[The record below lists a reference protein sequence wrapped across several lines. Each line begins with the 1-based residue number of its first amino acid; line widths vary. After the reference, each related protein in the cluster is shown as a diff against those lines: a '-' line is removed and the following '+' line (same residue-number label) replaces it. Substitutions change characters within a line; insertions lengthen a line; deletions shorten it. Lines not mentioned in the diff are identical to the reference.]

1 MPEEAEQPRD
11 LFTFLRKEYEQQE
24 GAKPTSAYTALIAF
38 TEFSSEYLAKN
49 QPIATYYDEGG
60 LGLQL
65 QEGQRFALSSAVT
78 TTMPETTAIPITTP
92 GRTWMPQ
99 ANEMPAAEDTSVP
112 ITGTPDDK

>member
-24 GAKPTSAYTALIAF
+24 GTKPTGAYTALVRF

-65 QEGQRFALSSAVT
+65 QEGQRFALSSSIKT
-78 TTMPETTAIPITTP
+78 IMPDSTSIPITTP

-99 ANEMPAAEDTSVP
+99 ANEMPTAEDTSVP
-112 ITGTPDDK
+112 ITGTPDDE